1 MEEAPA
7 SSRHDL
13 CQACAIRN
21 KAICSDLDPRE
32 IDILNGIGR
41 RRRLAAGEQLMW
53 EGHEAVLVANVI
65 EGILK
70 LSSHSADGKEQI
82 LGLVY
87 PSDFLGRPFGE
98 TSPYG
103 VEALTDSHIC
113 VFERRDFERFAR
125 EHPRL
130 EHKLLER
137 TLGELDRTRRWM
149 LLLGRMT
156 AEQKLA
162 SFLLEMADRLG
173 TSEADGSTA
182 ILLPLS
188 RQQIADI
195 LGLTVET
202 VSRQL
207 TQLRAKGIITLSS
220 RREIR
225 IDMIEELQDI
235 AG

>member
-98 TSPYG
+98 TSPYS
-103 VEALTDSHIC
+103 VEALTDPTSACSNEGISNASPANIRAWNTS
-113 VFERRDFERFAR
+113 FWNAR
-125 EHPRL
+125 WANW
-130 EHKLLER
+130 
-137 TLGELDRTRRWM
+137 TG
-149 LLLGRMT
+149 
-156 AEQKLA
+156 LA
-162 SFLLEMADRLG
+162 GGCCYSA
-173 TSEADGSTA
+173 A
-182 ILLPLS
+182 
-188 RQQIADI
+188 
-195 LGLTVET
+195 
-202 VSRQL
+202 
-207 TQLRAKGIITLSS
+207 
-220 RREIR
+220 
-225 IDMIEELQDI
+225 
-235 AG
+235 

>member
-21 KAICSDLDPRE
+21 QAICSDLDPRE
-32 IDILNGIGR
+32 IGILNGIGR

-113 VFERRDFERFAR
+113 VFERRDFEGFAR

-137 TLGELDRTRRWM
+137 TLGELDQTRRWM

-162 SFLLEMADRLG
+162 SFLIEMADRLG
-173 TSEADGSTA
+173 TSEADGSTTV
-182 ILLPLS
+182 LLPLS

>member
-21 KAICSDLDPRE
+21 QAICSDLDPRE
-32 IDILNGIGR
+32 IGILNGIGR

-103 VEALTDSHIC
+103 VEALTDSHIS

-173 TSEADGSTA
+173 TSEADGSTTV
-182 ILLPLS
+182 LLPLS